1 MDTIFYRLR
10 TNKTLFSFGDD
21 IRSVPICGKSLSERQ
36 VEAIEQNGGKV
47 VDIASEK
54 EIKEKQYFIFE
65 DDLLFT
71 KEFVK
76 QLILSIQKDAG
87 SKQYGLA
94 ENEFNNRYILPH
106 SQDSQQNLRFAFYFI
121 NRDLTTINLC
131 EIRQKLFDNE
141 LFLPNQI
148 VKGSRYYVG
157 RSDCFIGRIASPFHL
172 LQLNLAFNLMRTI
185 PIQGFFPEWM
195 VKKFGNPGSRFY
207 YMALKR
213 MNKIGKNCQIHPSA
227 IIEASVLGDH
237 VIVGANSVIRFS
249 QIENGSVISDNVAL
263 VNCVLGEN
271 NVIANSNYLSF
282 NLLFNNVFLIHG
294 PYQFSVFGMHSAA
307 FAVINCDIRLDQ
319 ENIKIPTDV
328 GVLGSNQPLLGI
340 AYGHYSK
347 TGGGNIIAAGR
358 IVPNHK
364 IINPPENIIL
374 KF

>member
-36 VEAIEQNGGKV
+36 VEAIGQNGGKV

-71 KEFVK
+71 REFVK
-76 QLILSIQKDAG
+76 QLILSIKKDAG

-106 SQDSQQNLRFAFYFI
+106 SLDPQQNLHFAFYFI
-121 NRDLTTINLC
+121 NRELSTLNLC
-131 EIRQKLFDNE
+131 QIRQKLFDNE

-148 VKGSRYYVG
+148 VKGARYYVG

-195 VKKFGNPGSRFY
+195 VKKFGSPGSRFY

-213 MNKIGKNCQIHPSA
+213 MNKIGNNCQIHPSA

-249 QIENGSVISDNVAL
+249 QIGNGSVISDNVAL
-263 VNCVLGEN
+263 VNCVLGKN

-282 NLLFNNVFLIHG
+282 NLLFDNVFLIHG
-294 PYQFSVFGMHSAA
+294 PYQFSVFGKHSAV